1 VILVGAND
9 VTHRVRPSV
18 AVRALVEAVTRLRER
33 GAEVVV
39 GTCPDLGTLA
49 PVPQPLR
56 SLGRRLSR
64 EMAAAQTI
72 GVVSVGGRT
81 VSLGSLLGPEF
92 EASPHEM
99 FSEDGFHPSAAGYA
113 RCAAALLPSVCAAVG
128 VWTDGDADPVPDRR
142 RGEGVAPIAQAAVA
156 AAEDAGTE
164 VAPARV
170 AGSER
175 GPFGRWAMTL
185 RRRRTPMPAAEPPHE
200 EEPELPEE
208 EPELP
213 EEVADLPAQ
222 DGGGDPRPEQAATGQ

>member
-1 VILVGAND
+1 
-9 VTHRVRPSV
+9 
-18 AVRALVEAVTRLRER
+18 
-33 GAEVVV
+33 
-39 GTCPDLGTLA
+39 
-49 PVPQPLR
+49 
-56 SLGRRLSR
+56 
-64 EMAAAQTI
+64 MAAAQTI

-99 FSEDGFHPSAAGYA
+99 FSQDGFHPSAAGYA

-185 RRRRTPMPAAEPPHE
+185 RRRRTPMPAAEAPHE
-200 EEPELPEE
+200 EEPEEESSEVTDVMRAEE
-208 EPELP
+208 ES
-213 EEVADLPAQ
+213 
-222 DGGGDPRPEQAATGQ
+222 GDPPADQAATGQ